1 MVSNSTT
8 TKKETPY
15 QAIINDIIIQKNE
28 KVRCCLDPDYLVC
41 LLGINICK
49 HIFDVNHLSLSCH
62 FPALVPLNYYLV
74 NGIVLFEY
82 E

>member
-28 KVRCCLDPDYLVC
+28 KVRSKLNSH
-41 LLGINICK
+41 IIRWK
-49 HIFDVNHLSLSCH
+49 WIFDK
-62 FPALVPLNYYLV
+62 
-74 NGIVLFEY
+74 
-82 E
+82 